1 MEQAGATAVTGAGRI
16 LDVTPKS
23 LHQRVPVIL
32 GSTEEVAHVQ
42 RFTDA

>member
-1 MEQAGATAVTGAGRI
+1 MEQAGGTAVTGTGRI
-16 LDVTPKS
+16 LDVPTES

-42 RFTDA
+42 RCIDN